1 MQEGSSRLAMHNFV
15 LFLQQKIKP
24 ILGVKR
30 LLNRHL
36 TLGHAWIHQAPVHHR
51 QRVEIVK
58 SSDNLGRVEEG
69 GRGVE
74 PASAEMDS
82 VKTFLKHSQNRKTFS
97 SRRRARRH
105 WRRGRA
111 CRGSSCPCCSRSG
124 RPRTDDW
131 SPDDVEDDDGDDDD
145 DNHSSFFSQ
154 FSIMQS
160 VRKMLVGLPLWESR
174 IRRWILVKHH

>member
-1 MQEGSSRLAMHNFV
+1 MQGGSSIFAMHDFV
-15 LFLQQKIKP
+15 LFLQHKIKP
-24 ILGVKR
+24 ILCFKR

-58 SSDNLGRVEEG
+58 SRDNLGRVEEG

-111 CRGSSCPCCSRSG
+111 CRGSSCPCCSRWG
-124 RPRTDDW
+124 RPGK
-131 SPDDVEDDDGDDDD
+131 DGWFPEGEKTLALDEC
-145 DNHSSFFSQ
+145 H
-154 FSIMQS
+154 
-160 VRKMLVGLPLWESR
+160 
-174 IRRWILVKHH
+174 